1 MQHKWTV
8 TLLSAVGFALST
20 GVVWVEGAHAAERKM
35 SAECV
40 SPEAYKTINECPS
53 GAIKSEGRKRAG
65 TSFKSKPPPPTVNK
79 RKDVGPGDVSA
90 LEQFAERD
98 TRKGA
103 MKARARQLL
112 IQEISSLERLYA
124 QTPKGSNDHQQLI
137 LRLAEAYA
145 ELEQAAVRDKIQKDI
160 QVQDLKRKKGSPTQ
174 ISTLRKEITKAK
186 AMEAAARS
194 KAIGYYRRMAAWYS
208 KYSKID
214 EVLYYL
220 AYEYEQG
227 GDMAKARDTYKE
239 LVSKAP
245 NSVYVPA
252 AYLAFGELFF
262 QEASAD
268 PGKWPFAES
277 FYQKVLG
284 YPAPKNKLWGYAA
297 YKLGYVYWNQGIYA
311 KALDQFKKV
320 IQYGKTH
327 SNLPNATQLAK
338 SARNDIIPV
347 YAASQKPD
355 RAYNYFKP
363 LSGDTGGGDTKTIGM
378 MRDLGFAY
386 LDTGHYPEA
395 IGLYKQLLSRD
406 RGEHWCGYQIQIT
419 KAVQASK
426 SGDKEAIVRELDQQI
441 SAMKTFAK
449 MSAPEKAKLACD
461 NETAGLLAES
471 AMSWHLE
478 AVGTGG
484 VRGTGDQK
492 TMDLAADTYKRVV
505 DNFSEEDFKSYKF
518 PRIVKSDWP
527 TIYKIKY
534 AMADLLYFRQRW
546 EACGPAFD
554 AVVDADPK
562 GPDAAEAAY
571 ASVLCYQKMYDQ
583 IHKGESD
590 RKGRGLGPQGASEED
605 RKGSKGEWVKFK
617 PKPFT
622 EMQKGMVKAFN
633 RYVCYIT
640 PGADDAEAKE
650 QYVEVKYAR
659 ARTYFEAQHWE
670 EAALGFRDIALNHA
684 DHDAG
689 IFAAQ
694 LYLEAVNVLGSKT
707 EPHRPTCFDDMASDV
722 PQFIKNYCQGEDAE
736 YNKDQ
741 CELLTRIEFD
751 VKRLAAQKRVE
762 LADTQAD
769 KGDYKTALNNY
780 QAGGDAYLALWKDYC
795 EGPKSRGEDVKQC
808 ETAHEIVYNM
818 ARAYQAGR
826 LLAKSIS
833 ARKILLNTRYGMQ
846 DTDLAHKAIYEIGG
860 NYQAIAMYDK
870 SAEYYEMYAETVKYK
885 GDDAVQALSDG
896 VVLRL
901 GLGQEEQALANAKT
915 FRTKF
920 GGRKPKQAAQIAFAI
935 AAHYGNKGAWN
946 DAKKSLLGQAMGLID
961 RAASLD
967 VRMQAHALLG
977 RSYDKLKTDVAARRE
992 YGKVAALWKDPAAA
1006 EKAIRAA
1013 GGGDRE
1019 VGRALESVG
1028 EALFYS
1034 AEQSKKK
1041 VDAYEFP
1048 KYKGRKDKE
1057 GISKHIGTKVK
1068 DWYTKKKTMI
1078 EAASVEYKKVIDLQ
1092 PVPPPR
1098 WVIASGSQVGAMWG
1112 KFVADFRSAPIP
1124 KEWESDFE
1132 IRTAYYGALDDA
1144 SEPFKNQAKGAFVI
1158 CIGYSAKYQ
1167 YFDGYSRTCEEWL
1180 AENYKNDFHLIDEFR
1195 GSPNKV
1201 NNPLDEQPYPLS
1213 IGGEPFVPAPRVTEE
1228 DKQKMKEQA
1237 EANRAEQ

>member
-1 MQHKWTV
+1 MQLKFTAM
-8 TLLSAVGFALST
+8 LLAGLGLSLS
-20 GVVWVEGAHAAERKM
+20 GLASAAESKM
-35 SAECV
+35 SNECV
-40 SPEAYKTINECPS
+40 SPEAYKTINECPA
-53 GAIKSEGRKRAG
+53 GAIQSEGRKRAG
-65 TSFKSKPPPPTVNK
+65 TSFKSKPPPREQN
-79 RKDVGPGDVSA
+79 RKKDLGPGDVSA
-90 LEQFAERD
+90 LTELAERD

-112 IQEISSLERLYA
+112 FHEISSTESLYKD
-124 QTPKGSNDHQQLI
+124 TPKGTAEHQQLI

-145 ELEQAAVRDKIQKDI
+145 ELEQAAVRDRIQKDI
-160 QVQDLKRKKGSPTQ
+160 QVSDLKKNAKANASK
-174 ISTLRKEITKAK
+174 ISSLRKEISKAK
-186 AMEAAARS
+186 AVEKTARS
-194 KAIGYYRRMAAWYS
+194 KAISYYRRMAAWYS

-220 AYEYEQG
+220 AYEYEQA
-227 GDMAKARDTYKE
+227 GDMKKARDTYKE
-239 LVSKAP
+239 LVAKAP
-245 NSVYVPA
+245 NSEYVPA

-262 QEASAD
+262 QEATAD
-268 PGKWPFAES
+268 PGKWAFAEA
-277 FYQKVLG
+277 FYKKVLG

-297 YKLGYVYWNQGIYA
+297 YKLGYVYWNQGIYD
-311 KALDQFKKV
+311 KALEQFKDV
-320 IQYGKTH
+320 IQFGKTH
-327 SNLPNATQLAK
+327 SSLPNAAQLAK
-338 SARNDIIPV
+338 SARRDIIPV
-347 YAASQKPD
+347 FAASQQPD

-363 LSGDTGGGDTKTIGM
+363 LSGDTGGSDDKTIEM

-406 RGEHWCGYQIQIT
+406 KGEYWCTYQTAIT

-426 SGDKEAIVRELDQQI
+426 SGDKEAIVRELDSQLA
-441 SAMKTFAK
+441 AMKTFENMK
-449 MSAPEKAKLACD
+449 VPDKAKLECE

-484 VRGTGDQK
+484 VRGTGDTK

-505 DNFSEEDFKSYKF
+505 DNFTEAEFAKYEF
-518 PRIVKSDWP
+518 PRIVKEDWP
-527 TIYKIKY
+527 TIYKVKY

-546 EACGPAFD
+546 EECGPAFD

-583 IHKGESD
+583 IHKGQSD
-590 RKGRGLGPQGASEED
+590 RKGGGHGPTGAGEED
-605 RKGSKGEWVKFK
+605 RKGAKGEWEKFK
-617 PKPFT
+617 PKEFT
-622 EMQKGMVKAFN
+622 PMQKGMVQAFN
-633 RYVCYIT
+633 RYVCYIN
-640 PGADDAEAKE
+640 PKKGDKEAEE

-659 ARTYFEAQHWE
+659 ARTYFESQHWE
-670 EAALGFRDIALNHA
+670 EAALGFRDIALNHP

-694 LYLEAVNVLGSKT
+694 LYLESVNILGSKT
-707 EPHRPTCFDDMASDV
+707 EPNRPSCFDDMAADV
-722 PQFIKNYCQGEDAE
+722 PRFIENYCKGEDAE
-736 YNKDQ
+736 FNKDQ

-762 LADTQAD
+762 KADTQAD
-769 KGDYKTALNNY
+769 SGNYKEALDNY
-780 QAGGDAYLALWKDYC
+780 KAGGDAYLELWKQYC
-795 EGPKSRGEDVKQC
+795 EGPLANGEKVKQC

-833 ARKILLNTRYGMQ
+833 ARKILLDPRYGMQ

-870 SAEYYEMYAETVKYK
+870 AAEYYELYAKTVDYK
-885 GDDAVQALSDG
+885 GDDSVQAMSDA

-901 GLGQEEQALANAKT
+901 GLGEEKQALDDAKT
-915 FRTKF
+915 FRSKF
-920 GGRKPKQAAQIAFAI
+920 GGRKPEQAAQIAFAI
-935 AAHYGNKGAWN
+935 AAHYGDKGEWDEARK
-946 DAKKSLLGQAMGLID
+946 ALLGQSMALID
-961 RAASLD
+961 KGASLD

-977 RSYDKLKTDVAARRE
+977 RAYDNMKTDRSARAE
-992 YGKVAALWKDPAAA
+992 YSKVVSLWKDPKAA
-1006 EKAIRAA
+1006 EAAIRAS
-1013 GGGDRE
+1013 GGGDRQL
-1019 VGRALESVG
+1019 GRALEAVG
-1028 EALFYS
+1028 EALFYE
-1034 AEQSKKK
+1034 AEQAKKK
-1041 VDAYEFP
+1041 VDAYKFP
-1048 KYKGRKDKE
+1048 EYKGKKDKD

-1068 DWYTKKKTMI
+1068 DWYTKKKVMI
-1078 EAASVEYKKVIDLQ
+1078 TEAAEEYKKVLDLQ

-1112 KFVADFRSAPIP
+1112 KFVTDFRSAPIP
-1124 KEWESDFE
+1124 KEWEKDYE
-1132 IRTAYYGALDDA
+1132 IRVAYYGALDDA
-1144 SEPFKNQAKGAFVI
+1144 SAPFKEQAKGAFVL
-1158 CIGYSAKYQ
+1158 CMAYTAQYQ
-1167 YFDGYSRTCEEWL
+1167 YFDQYSRTCEEWL

-1201 NNPLDEQPYPLS
+1201 NNPLDEQASPLAL
-1213 IGGEPFVPAPRVTEE
+1213 GKEPFVAVPQVTEE
-1228 DKQKMKEQA
+1228 EKKQMKEDA
-1237 EANRAEQ
+1237 EAAKAEAK

>member
-1 MQHKWTV
+1 MQLKLTA
-8 TLLSAVGFALST
+8 TLLAALGLSLS
-20 GVVWVEGAHAAERKM
+20 GSVSAAESKM
-35 SAECV
+35 SNECI
-40 SPEAYKTINECPS
+40 SEAAYKTINECPA

-65 TSFKSKPPPPTVNK
+65 TSFKSKPPPREKNK
-79 RKDVGPGDVSA
+79 KKDLGPGDVSA
-90 LEQFAERD
+90 LDQLAERD

-112 IQEISSLERLYA
+112 FHEISSTESLYKD
-124 QTPKGSNDHQQLI
+124 TPKGTAEHQQLI

-145 ELEQAAVRDKIQKDI
+145 ELEQAAVRDRIQKDI
-160 QVQDLKRKKGSPTQ
+160 QVQDLKRKGAKKNASK
-174 ISTLRKEITKAK
+174 ISGLRKEISKAK
-186 AMEAAARS
+186 AVEKTARG
-194 KAIGYYRRMAAWYS
+194 KAISYYRRMAAWYS

-220 AYEYEQG
+220 AYEYEQAG
-227 GDMAKARDTYKE
+227 NMKKARDTYKE
-239 LVSKAP
+239 LVAKAP
-245 NSVYVPA
+245 NSEYVPA

-268 PGKWPFAES
+268 PGKWPFAEA
-277 FYQKVLG
+277 FYKKVLG

-297 YKLGYVYWNQGIYA
+297 YKLGYVYWNQGIYD
-311 KALDQFKKV
+311 KALEQFKAV
-320 IQYGKTH
+320 IKFGKTH
-327 SNLPNATQLAK
+327 SSLPNAEQLAK
-338 SARNDIIPV
+338 SARRDIIPV

-363 LSGDTGGGDTKTIGM
+363 LSGDTGGKDDKTIEM
-378 MRDLGFAY
+378 LRDLGFAY

-395 IGLYKQLLSRD
+395 IGLYKQLMSRD
-406 RGEHWCGYQIQIT
+406 KSEYWCSYQSAIT

-426 SGDKEAIVRELDQQI
+426 SGDKEAIVRELDAQLA
-441 SAMKTFAK
+441 AMKTFGDMK
-449 MSAPEKAKLACD
+449 VPDKQKLECE

-484 VRGTGDQK
+484 VRGTGDTK

-505 DNFSEEDFKSYKF
+505 DNFTEADFSKYEF
-518 PRIVKSDWP
+518 PRIVKEDWP
-527 TIYKIKY
+527 TIYKVKY

-546 EACGPAFD
+546 EECGPAFD

-590 RKGRGLGPQGASEED
+590 RKGRGLGPKGASEED
-605 RKGSKGEWVKFK
+605 RKGAKGEWEKFK
-617 PKPFT
+617 PKEFSP
-622 EMQKGMVKAFN
+622 MQKGMVQAFN

-640 PGADDAEAKE
+640 PGKGDKDAQE

-670 EAALGFRDIALNHA
+670 EAALGFRDIALNHS

-694 LYLEAVNVLGSKT
+694 LYLEAVNVLGAKT
-707 EPHRPTCFDDMASDV
+707 EPNRPTCFDDMAADV
-722 PQFIKNYCQGEDAE
+722 PRFIKNYCQGEDAE
-736 YNKDQ
+736 FNKEQ

-762 LADTQAD
+762 KADTQAD
-769 KGDYKTALNNY
+769 AGNYKEALDNY
-780 QAGGDAYLALWKDYC
+780 KAGGDAYLDLWKEYC
-795 EGPKSRGEDVKQC
+795 EGPLANGDKVKQC
-808 ETAHEIVYNM
+808 EQAHEIVYNM

-833 ARKILLNTRYGMQ
+833 ARKILLNPKYGMQ

-870 SAEYYEMYAETVKYK
+870 AAEYYELYAETVKYK
-885 GDDAVQALSDG
+885 GDDSVQALSDA

-901 GLGQEEQALANAKT
+901 GLGEEDQALEDAKT
-915 FRTKF
+915 FRSKF
-920 GGRKPKQAAQIAFAI
+920 GGRKPEQAAQIAFAI
-935 AAHYGNKGAWN
+935 AAHYGDKAEWN
-946 DAKKSLLGQAMGLID
+946 EVRRSLTGQSMSLID
-961 RAASLD
+961 RGASLD
-967 VRMQAHALLG
+967 VRMQAHALLA
-977 RSYDKLKTDVAARRE
+977 RAYNQMKTAPAARRE
-992 YGKVAALWKDPAAA
+992 YAKVVGLWKDPKKSEA
-1006 EKAIRAA
+1006 AIRES
-1013 GGGDRE
+1013 GGGDRQ
-1019 VGRALESVG
+1019 VGRALEAVG
-1028 EALFYS
+1028 EALFYQ
-1034 AEQSKKK
+1034 AEQTKTK
-1041 VDAYEFP
+1041 VDDYEFP
-1048 KYKGRKDKE
+1048 KYKGKKDKD

-1068 DWYTKKKTMI
+1068 DWYTKKKVMI
-1078 EAASVEYKKVIDLQ
+1078 AEAAEEYKKVLDLQ

-1098 WVIASGSQVGAMWG
+1098 WVIASGAQVGAMWG
-1112 KFVADFRSAPIP
+1112 KFVSDFRSAPIP
-1124 KEWESDFE
+1124 KEWEKDYE
-1132 IRTAYYGALDDA
+1132 IRTAYYGSLDDA
-1144 SEPFKNQAKGAFVI
+1144 SEPFKEQAKGAFVL
-1158 CIGYSAKYQ
+1158 CMAYTAKYQ
-1167 YFDGYSRTCEEWL
+1167 YFDQYSRSCEEWL

-1201 NNPLDEQPYPLS
+1201 NNPLDEQASPLAL
-1213 IGGEPFVPAPRVTEE
+1213 GKEPVVAVPQVTDEE
-1228 DKQKMKEQA
+1228 KKQMKEDA
-1237 EANRAEQ
+1237 EAAKAAK